1 MIIYIKN
8 MWVKNAGLSFPEC
21 LDLNSSFHYYIAKFV
36 SVATSQ
42 LWFLLKRWSLQVQLL
57 GTFKYF

>member
-8 MWVKNAGLSFPEC
+8 MGVKNAGLSFPEC
-21 LDLNSSFHYYIAKFV
+21 LDLNSSFHYYIAKLI

-42 LWFLLKRWSLQVQLL
+42 IWFLLKRWSLPVQLL